1 MKVILTEDL
10 RGTGKKG
17 ETVDVKEGYG
27 RNYLIPEGLALP
39 ATASN
44 QKRFENI
51 IKNLQD
57 KKGRVLK
64 AAGDIKEKLE
74 EISLVIK
81 KKAGAD
87 GKLFGSVTHKDVAD
101 AVKEA
106 VGIEINKKG
115 VRIDEPIKSTGSHTL
130 EIHLEQ
136 NVTAVV
142 KVEVEKKD

>member
-17 ETVDVKEGYG
+17 ETADVKEGYG

-39 ATASN
+39 ATESN

-64 AAGDIKEKLE
+64 AAADIKEKLE

-81 KKAGAD
+81 KKAGVD

-101 AVKEA
+101 AIKETLN
-106 VGIEINKKG
+106 VEINRKS
-115 VRIDEPIKSTGSHTL
+115 VRIDEPIKSTGVHTL

-136 NVTAVV
+136 NVTATV
-142 KVEVEKKD
+142 KIEVEKKD

>member
-10 RGTGKKG
+10 RGTGKRG

-39 ATASN
+39 ATESN

-64 AAGDIKEKLE
+64 AAAEIKEKLE

-101 AVKEA
+101 AIKE
-106 VGIEINKKG
+106 VLNVEINRKS
-115 VRIDEPIKSTGSHTL
+115 VRIEEPIKSTGTHKL

-136 NVTAVV
+136 NIYATV
-142 KVEVEKKD
+142 KLEVEKQD

>member
-39 ATASN
+39 ATESN

-64 AAGDIKEKLE
+64 AAADIKEKLE

-81 KKAGAD
+81 KKAGVD

-101 AVKEA
+101 AIKETLD
-106 VGIEINKKG
+106 VEINRKS
-115 VRIDEPIKSTGSHTL
+115 VRINEPIKSTGVHTL

-136 NVTAVV
+136 NITATV

>member
-39 ATASN
+39 ATESN
-44 QKRFENI
+44 KKRFENI

-64 AAGDIKEKLE
+64 AAADIKDKLE
-74 EISLVIK
+74 EITLVIK

-101 AVKEA
+101 AIKETID
-106 VGIEINKKG
+106 VEIDRKG
-115 VRIDEPIKSTGSHTL
+115 VKINEPIKSTGSHAL

-136 NVTAVV
+136 NVTATV

>member
-27 RNYLIPEGLALP
+27 RNYLIPGGLALP
-39 ATASN
+39 ATESN

-51 IKNLQD
+51 IKNLYD

-64 AAGDIKEKLE
+64 AAADIKEKLE

-81 KKAGAD
+81 KKAGTD
-87 GKLFGSVTHKDVAD
+87 GKLFGSITHKDVAD
-101 AVKEA
+101 AVKDA
-106 VGIEINKKG
+106 LNIEINRKG
-115 VRIDEPIKSTGSHTL
+115 VRIDEPIKSTGTHTL

-136 NVTAVV
+136 NVTAIV
-142 KVEVEKKD
+142 KIEVEKKE

>member
-17 ETVDVKEGYG
+17 EVVDVKEGYG
-27 RNYLIPEGLALP
+27 RNYLIPGGLALP
-39 ATASN
+39 ATESN

-51 IKNLQD
+51 IKNLLN

-64 AAGDIKEKLE
+64 AAADIKEKLE
-74 EISLVIK
+74 EITLVIK

-101 AVKEA
+101 SIKEILG
-106 VGIEINKKG
+106 VEIDKKS
-115 VRIDEPIKSTGSHTL
+115 VRIDEPIKSIGAHTL

-136 NVTAVV
+136 NITATV

>member
-39 ATASN
+39 ATESN

-51 IKNLQD
+51 IKNLKD

-64 AAGDIKEKLE
+64 AAADIKEKLE

-101 AVKEA
+101 AIKETLN
-106 VGIEINKKG
+106 VEINRKS
-115 VRIDEPIKSTGSHTL
+115 VRINEPIKSTGSHTL

-136 NVTAVV
+136 DITATV

>member
-39 ATASN
+39 ATESN

-51 IKNLQD
+51 IKNLHD

-64 AAGDIKEKLE
+64 AAAEIKEKLE

-101 AVKEA
+101 AIKETLD
-106 VGIEINKKG
+106 VEINRKS
-115 VRIDEPIKSTGSHTL
+115 VRINEPIKSTGAHTL

-136 NVTAVV
+136 NIKATV

>member
-27 RNYLIPEGLALP
+27 RNYLIPGGLALP

-64 AAGDIKEKLE
+64 AAADIKEKLE

-101 AVKEA
+101 AIKEA
-106 VGIEINKKG
+106 LGIEINKKG

-130 EIHLEQ
+130 EIYLEQ